1 MERMI
6 ICDNLIDNGKAEIFK
21 VHRAGDNY
29 YSGDGYA
36 IKYDHKKA
44 IEGVKYDL
52 SEVCYSYGNDH
63 EEIDNTYITNS
74 YLLSVYEFI
83 RKCDVIFKKNDGSW
97 HGTEKYVDDSDPN
110 RKVDRILPPK
120 ETDGFIFSIDFEK
133 FIKEKTG
140 ICSFEHVNDGDYLI
154 IMNNRRPIS
163 KDPESFFEEGF
174 EIVDKEIVIPYI
186 NFQIS
191 CINYEQFKAIHDVL
205 NSTGEY
211 FNWSI
216 PEYSKD
222 DFYAAKAKYEKER
235 EKENEQNI

>member
-97 HGTEKYVDDSDPN
+97 YGTEKYVDDSDPN

-154 IMNNRRPIS
+154 IMNNRRPMS

-174 EIVDKEIVIPYI
+174 EIVDKEIVIPTIDFKI
-186 NFQIS
+186 NN
-191 CINYEQFKAIHDVL
+191 CNYDQFKMINDLL
-205 NSTGEY
+205 NSLGLFFTCETPASY
-211 FNWSI
+211 
-216 PEYSKD
+216 KD
-222 DFYAAKAKYEKER
+222 DFYAAKSKYER